1 MRKKVNWRSR
11 PCRSYVASSDS
22 KTQPARAAI
31 KKLPSEALTPLSS
44 YAQKKQI
51 VRHIAKNMN
60 NCRVQRAGAEVTRSH
75 PLHPLHGYAGAEVT
89 RSSNHAVS
97 EAATLQATQP
107 RDSPRSSHG
116 KRVVHAAGACRSA
129 EGRRSSSVG
138 AGASLI

>member
-60 NCRVQRAGAEVTRSH
+60 NCRVQRAGAEVTRS
-75 PLHPLHGYAGAEVT
+75 
-89 RSSNHAVS
+89 SNHAVS
-97 EAATLQATQP
+97 EAATLQAKQP
-107 RDSPRSSHG
+107 RDSPRSRHG

-129 EGRRSSSVG
+129 EAPTQLLIWVGREPNIE
-138 AGASLI
+138 AE